1 MRQWPVFGM
10 YQPDAIKLVT
20 IGDVDYI
27 ITANEGDSK
36 DYDFFSE
43 EERVQ
48 DIKLSGTARKNHST
62 ITRHQKDKLSKAISS
77 LFPIKMIAILEWT

>member
-36 DYDFFSE
+36 DYSFFSE
-43 EERVQ
+43 EERVE
-48 DIKLSGTARKNHST
+48 DIKLSDKFGKT
-62 ITRHQKDKLSKAISS
+62 I
-77 LFPIKMIAILEWT
+77 